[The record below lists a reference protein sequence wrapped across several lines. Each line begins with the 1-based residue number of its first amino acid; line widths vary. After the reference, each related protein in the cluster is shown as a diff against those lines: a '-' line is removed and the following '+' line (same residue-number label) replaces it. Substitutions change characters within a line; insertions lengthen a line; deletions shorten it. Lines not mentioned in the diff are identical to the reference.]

1 VTQPSR
7 LCHKALDLAGKG
19 YRVFPLALNAK
30 TPITSS
36 GFKDASND
44 RVQVAKWWSDNP
56 NANIGIRTGSGL
68 VVIDVDRL
76 PKDGRPKAIPNPWLE
91 PLAERL
97 ESLAADHVV
106 ESPTGG
112 FHLYFRTGGEIRNS
126 AGEIAPGIDVR
137 GDGGYIVGPGSVI
150 DGREY
155 RELDHRRLVDLGDL
169 PPLPPALVSEFDR
182 LAAEKGRRKA
192 QSGPQAP
199 PRGRKA
205 IEEGQRHTALVR
217 QAARLRGL
225 GLGGEAIAAELHRF
239 NLERCSPPQ
248 DDADVDRIA
257 SDYAEK
263 DAGEP
268 WRLDL
273 RKASEVEAVPVEWL
287 IGRRILRGA
296 ITTIVGMPGCGKS
309 LLTTFI
315 ASKVSTGRGLAAG
328 AESWPAREPANVV
341 MFTFEDGMGEYVR
354 PRLERM
360 GADLDRIDLC
370 EVSRRGDQERGID
383 LLRDLPAIEEAILD
397 RRPALLIV
405 DPVNSAW
412 ASGKDQNDDVQ
423 VREVLGP
430 LKRLAAEH
438 DVAIVLVT
446 HTNKRSD
453 LTDAQDAASGAR
465 GIVGL
470 ARASYLAGVLEEEDG
485 PRKHYL
491 CDLKVNVRAPAEAL
505 VFEVKADDAEAPDA
519 WIEVLGTEPM
529 TATEFLGEKARRAR
543 ESREAKAE
551 SKVAEAK
558 RITVEVLN
566 GNGGAMLSAMLL
578 RVLVE
583 ERDLARKTVESALKA
598 MKAEGV
604 IERRKERRKDGRN
617 WTYFPDSIPAELR
630 EDRELREDNQAR

>member
-1 VTQPSR
+1 M
-7 LCHKALDLAGKG
+7 
-19 YRVFPLALNAK
+19 
-30 TPITSS
+30 
-36 GFKDASND
+36 
-44 RVQVAKWWSDNP
+44 
-56 NANIGIRTGSGL
+56 
-68 VVIDVDRL
+68 
-76 PKDGRPKAIPNPWLE
+76 
-91 PLAERL
+91 
-97 ESLAADHVV
+97 
-106 ESPTGG
+106 
-112 FHLYFRTGGEIRNS
+112 
-126 AGEIAPGIDVR
+126 R

-192 QSGPQAP
+192 PGAP
-199 PRGRKA
+199 PPAPRGRQM
-205 IEEGQRHTALVR
+205 IGDGQRHSALVR
-217 QAARLRGL
+217 EAGHLRGL
-225 GLGGEAIAAELHRF
+225 GIGGEAIRAELHRF

-465 GIVGL
+465 GIIGL

-505 VFEVKADDAEAPDA
+505 VFEVRADDAEAPDA
-519 WIEVLGTEPM
+519 WIEILGTEPM

-583 ERDLARKTVESALKA
+583 ERDVAKKTVESALKA
-598 MKAEGV
+598 MKTEGV

>member
-7 LCHKALDLAGKG
+7 QFHKALDLAGKG
-19 YRVFPLALNAK
+19 YSVFPLKPGAK
-30 TPITSS
+30 TPITAN
-36 GFKDASND
+36 GFKDATND
-44 RVQVAKWWSDNP
+44 GVQVAKWWTDNP
-56 NANIGIRTGSGL
+56 AANIGIRTGAGL

-76 PKDGRPKAIPNPWLE
+76 PQDGRTKAIPNPWLE
-91 PLAERL
+91 PLGERL

-112 FHLYFRTGGEIRNS
+112 FHLYFRTDREIRSS

-137 GDGGYIVGPGSVI
+137 GDGGYIVGPGSEI

-169 PPLPPALVSEFDR
+169 PPLPPALIADFDR
-182 LAAEKGRRKA
+182 IAAEKGRSKA

-217 QAARLRGL
+217 EAARLRGL

-257 SDYAEK
+257 SDFAEK
-263 DAGEP
+263 DASEP

-273 RKASEVEAVPVEWL
+273 RKASEVERVPVEWL
-287 IGRRILRGA
+287 IGQRLLRGS
-296 ITTIVGMPGCGKS
+296 INTIVGMPGCGKS
-309 LLTTFI
+309 ILTTFI
-315 ASKVSTGRGLAAG
+315 ASKVSTGRGLEAG
-328 AESWPAREPANVV
+328 AESWPPREPANVL
-341 MFTFEDGMGEYVR
+341 MFTFEDGMGEFVR

-397 RRPALLIV
+397 RRPALVIV

-423 VREVLGP
+423 VRAVLGP
-430 LKRLAAEH
+430 LSRLAAEH

-453 LTDAQDAASGAR
+453 VADAQDAASGAR

-470 ARASYLAGVLEEEDG
+470 SRATYLAGVLEEEDG
-485 PRKHYL
+485 SRTHYL
-491 CDLKVNVRAPAEAL
+491 CDLKVNPRAPAEAL
-505 VFEVKADDAEAPDA
+505 VFQVKAEKADAPDA
-519 WIEVLGTEPM
+519 WVEILGTEPM
-529 TATEFLGEKARRAR
+529 NALQFLGEKARRAR
-543 ESREAKAE
+543 EAREAKAE

-558 RITVEVLN
+558 RIAIEILN
-566 GNGGAMLSAMLL
+566 GNGGAMLSAMLE

-583 ERDLARKTVESALKA
+583 ERGLARKTVQEALKA
-598 MKAEGV
+598 LGAEGV
-604 IERRKERRKDGRN
+604 IERRKERCRNGRN
-617 WTYFPDSIPAELR
+617 WAFFPDSEPAALR
-630 EDRELREDNQAR
+630 EDREDRGADQAR

>member
-583 ERDLARKTVESALKA
+583 QRDLARKTVESALKA